1 MSTATPVSDALR
13 QALENPTNGVA
24 GVVDDLLR
32 ACPERGLQLDC
43 QGDRCRVVVH
53 GTNGEEIDVPLRKSV
68 FRALLAR
75 LAVLCNQRRPDS
87 VSPYGGDG
95 ELAIGEPETVF
106 RVTFVNTADQ
116 QKVDLKPV
124 LAASNGSAML
134 QEPPKPNDAHE
145 LAAKV
150 PPSAAGMDGL
160 HDPVDETLSEKIVNE
175 IEMLG
180 EEKAAGFHPP
190 SHSEITPG
198 MRYLHS
204 SRTIS
209 QLVTDRNRAV
219 GIYLAVASLLVTA
232 SCALVNASPN
242 RERDLIIPL
251 AVMQKWCLPLTFA
264 VLAVL
269 AVLVAFLLIRTRVG
283 LIYEVAKMNALL
295 GLPIGRVQRIGWLS
309 IFTILQTIIS
319 LAGGCSTALFVAF
332 VLHLSHEGTITV
344 WPAITSGVAVTVL
357 LLFLYVATV
366 RYITSEKR
374 LQGIGK

>member
-1 MSTATPVSDALR
+1 MP
-13 QALENPTNGVA
+13 
-24 GVVDDLLR
+24 
-32 ACPERGLQLDC
+32 PE
-43 QGDRCRVVVH
+43 
-53 GTNGEEIDVPLRKSV
+53 P
-68 FRALLAR
+68 A
-75 LAVLCNQRRPDS
+75 
-87 VSPYGGDG
+87 
-95 ELAIGEPETVF
+95 
-106 RVTFVNTADQ
+106 
-116 QKVDLKPV
+116 
-124 LAASNGSAML
+124 
-134 QEPPKPNDAHE
+134 KPNDAQE
-145 LAAKV
+145 IAAKV

-160 HDPVDETLSEKIVNE
+160 HDQADEMMSEKLVNE

-190 SHSEITPG
+190 GHSEISAG

-232 SCALVNASPN
+232 SCALVNASPS
-242 RERDLIIPL
+242 RERELIIPL
-251 AVMQKWCLPLTFA
+251 AIIQKWCLPITFA
-264 VLAVL
+264 VLAAL
-269 AVLVAFLLIRTRVG
+269 AVLVAFLLIRTRAG

-319 LAGGCSTALFVAF
+319 LAGGCSTALFTAF
-332 VLHLSHEGTITV
+332 MLHLSDRHTNAA
-344 WPAITSGVAVTVL
+344 WPAILIGITVTAL
-357 LLFLYVATV
+357 LMFLYVATV